1 MFYKKRIETL
11 ETEILKLK
19 NTIVMNMNDYDH
31 EIKVLAESI
40 DNAETGVEINTRLIE
55 GHDKLLQQ
63 LIPTINRQTQ
73 KYKKLEENYQKLVK
87 VCEKI
92 VTKIDPEWKSK
103 TVNINKAK
111 KGK

>member
-19 NTIVMNMNDYDH
+19 HKIVMNMNN
-31 EIKVLAESI
+31 LAESI
-40 DNAETGVEINTRLIE
+40 DIAETGIETNTRLIE

-63 LIPTINRQTQ
+63 LIPTINKQTQ
-73 KYKKLEENYQKLVK
+73 KYKKLEENYQMLVK
-87 VCEKI
+87 VVEKI
-92 VTKIDPEWKSK
+92 VTKIDPDWKTK
-103 TVNINKAK
+103 TVKINTK